1 VAAAALLLDGRASD
15 AAVRTKNATIAGLGT
30 KQRLAAGAF
39 IKILAG
45 IDGHDFLAL
54 MAARGAGDDRL
65 QQDFA
70 HVWRARKEKML
81 LD

>member
-1 VAAAALLLDGRASD
+1 VTAATLLLDGRAGD
-15 AAVRTKNATIAGLGT
+15 AAVRTKYTTVAGLGT
-30 KQRLAAGAF
+30 EQRLAAAAF

-45 IDGHDFLAL
+45 IGGHGFLAL
-54 MAARGAGDDRL
+54 MAARGAGDTRF

-70 HVWRARKEKML
+70 HVLRAREEKIL